1 MSEKIT
7 WLASYPKSGNTW
19 VRLLLT
25 AYRNG
30 GVVDIDKVDATDA
43 DNYEYFTRAVCPLDL
58 SDVSYGTKL
67 LLRPAALLHQL
78 ASSAKR
84 PLILK
89 THHCNGTP
97 VGLAPLIPPALTE
110 RAIYIVRDP
119 RDVALSFS
127 RHLGQDLDTVIT
139 NMSEPAYGLG
149 KDNEVPHHI
158 SSWSLNI
165 KTWMKEED
173 FPVLLVKYEDL
184 CDNTEGQLKRILDFC
199 DLEIDDDRIRAAVNA
214 CNIDKIRDQEIRHGF
229 KESPPESDSLFF
241 FKGGSQWLEHMSLE
255 HIQRIQRDHS
265 EAMRI
270 LGYSM
275 YEKLEAVN
283 G

>member
-19 VRLLLT
+19 IRLLLT

-30 GVVDIDKVDATDA
+30 GIVDIDKADATDA

-78 ASSAKR
+78 AATATR
-84 PLILK
+84 PIILK

-97 VGLAPLIPPALTE
+97 IGLAPLIPPALTE
-110 RAIYIVRDP
+110 KAIYVVRDP

-127 RHLGQDLDTVIT
+127 RHLGQSLETVIT
-139 NMSEPAYGLG
+139 NMNEPAYGLG
-149 KDNEVPHHI
+149 KDGDIPHHI
-158 SSWSLNI
+158 SSWSLHV
-165 KTWMKEED
+165 KTWMKEEE

-184 CDNTEGQLKRILDFC
+184 CDNTAGQLKRILDFC
-199 DLEIDDDRIRAAVNA
+199 NFEIDDDRIRSAVNA
-214 CNIDKIRDQEIRHGF
+214 CDIDKLRDQEKSHGF
-229 KESPPESDSLFF
+229 KESPPESSELFF
-241 FKGGSQWLEHMSLE
+241 FKGGSHWLENMS
-255 HIQRIQRDHS
+255 IDNIRRIQEDHG

-270 LGYSM
+270 LGYST
-275 YEKLEAVN
+275 YEELEIVN